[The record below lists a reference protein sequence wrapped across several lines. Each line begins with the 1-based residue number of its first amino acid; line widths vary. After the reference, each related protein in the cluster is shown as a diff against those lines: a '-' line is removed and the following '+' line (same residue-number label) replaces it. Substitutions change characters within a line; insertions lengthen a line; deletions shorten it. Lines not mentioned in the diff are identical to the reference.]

1 MASFVVSWLKRTC
14 KPSATDKIYTGMLS
28 SFLPLRLKG
37 TEFQEQTKRSDWV
50 IGSMEKLLK
59 DSIDSI
65 AFLIYFGSK

>member
-1 MASFVVSWLKRTC
+1 
-14 KPSATDKIYTGMLS
+14 MLS